1 MPSNADFILSQ
12 FCTQNKPADVNAP
25 KADAGEFIAVP
36 TLSNIFLSPPK
47 SFSFFVRSEIKDI
60 IFLEEL

>member
-1 MPSNADFILSQ
+1 MRIL
-12 FCTQNKPADVNAP
+12 NKPADVNAP
-25 KADAGEFIAVP
+25 KANAGEFIAVP